1 MKQKPQWLEDNM
13 LIAGRSKSGKSYH
26 FEHTILPEL
35 IKNDWRQIFIL
46 DMKGQYKFGAVV
58 PLAKIKDP
66 MVLAKIA
73 TGQYTKDKNGKPKP
87 PRIITI
93 HAGMY
98 DPDQVEMIFYYMNRN
113 VNKIFVMEESA
124 FYFEDL
130 KSRILPPE
138 TKYYIRCSTGS
149 HNLNNNMIMITQ
161 YPNDIPTVFLN
172 MFDMGRI
179 FYLPPKAVD
188 YLCSK
193 YFIADDREV
202 VMKTI
207 SPLGCYRYYDIR
219 RNVLESTDSPVLS
232 DSSS

>member
-26 FEHTILPEL
+26 FEHTVLPEL
-35 IKNDWRQIFIL
+35 IKNDWRQIIIL
-46 DMKGQYKFGAVV
+46 DMKGQYNYGAVV
-58 PLAKIKDP
+58 DLEKIKTP
-66 MVLAKIA
+66 MTLAKIA
-73 TGQYTKDKNGKPKP
+73 VGQYTKNKEGKPKP

-98 DPDQVEMIFYYMNRN
+98 DPERVDMLFFYMNRN
-113 VNKIFVMEESA
+113 KNKLFVMEESA

-130 KSRILPPE
+130 KGRVLPPE

-149 HNLNNNMIMITQ
+149 HNLNNNMICITQ
-161 YPNDIPTVFLN
+161 YPNDIPTPFLN
-172 MFDMGRI
+172 MFDLGRI

-193 YFIADDREV
+193 YFIADDRQV
-202 VMKTI
+202 VMDAI
-207 SPLGCYRYYDIR
+207 SPLGSWKYYDIR
-219 RNVLESTDSPVLS
+219 RTTMGLPDTVEESGK
-232 DSSS
+232 